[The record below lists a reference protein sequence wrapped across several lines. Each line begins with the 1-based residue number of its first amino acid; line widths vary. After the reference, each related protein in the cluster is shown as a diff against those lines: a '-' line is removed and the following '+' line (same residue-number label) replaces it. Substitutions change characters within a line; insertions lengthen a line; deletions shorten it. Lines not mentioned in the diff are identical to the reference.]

1 MIAIVKIII
10 IAVIVVGVAAPTSY
24 VAYSYLSSS
33 TPPMT
38 HFIPEG
44 VSALVDYKVNN
55 TNFIVYASNTTAGVI
70 LNYNLTAFENT
81 AKNSSNTTAN
91 TLKGS
96 NVSVKYYTA
105 YEGYN
110 IYRVSNISLSN
121 SLNLSTAGS
130 LPENITSSVYV
141 SPIGNS
147 FIVLSN
153 LSGVEMSI
161 NANHTGKYLKDHQSF
176 LNIKGDGMS
185 FYVNLSALDY
195 SKTIPISKSSGV
207 SVYSNMFS
215 GVVIY
220 GNVSAKFTNITIT
233 NVDHA
238 LYKNISLIDGILPSN
253 LTVSSIYNN
262 GIYSAE
268 FNVGFSNYK
277 YVETEILSD
286 IQSKQF

>member
-44 VSALVDYKVNN
+44 VSALVDYKVSN

-91 TLKGS
+91 TVKGS
-96 NVSVKYYTA
+96 NISVKYYAA

-121 SLNLSTAGS
+121 SLNLSAAGN
-130 LPENITSSVYV
+130 LPENLTSSIYV

-153 LSGVEMSI
+153 LSGVKMSI
-161 NANHTGKYLKDHQSF
+161 NANHTGKYLKVHQSF
-176 LNIKGDGMS
+176 LAMKGSGIS

-207 SVYSNMFS
+207 SV
-215 GVVIY
+215 
-220 GNVSAKFTNITIT
+220 
-233 NVDHA
+233 
-238 LYKNISLIDGILPSN
+238 
-253 LTVSSIYNN
+253 
-262 GIYSAE
+262 
-268 FNVGFSNYK
+268 
-277 YVETEILSD
+277 
-286 IQSKQF
+286 